1 MRRQPVNAIR
11 FLVTCIFCFSALAS
25 AQTAEELVAKN
36 IQVKGGMEKIK
47 AFSSL
52 RTTSDFDAQGF

>member
-1 MRRQPVNAIR
+1 MNAIR

-36 IQVKGGMEKIK
+36 IQAKGGMDK
-47 AFSSL
+47 
-52 RTTSDFDAQGF
+52 DQGHHQPAHIQ